1 VGTDTATETTERRT
15 RRAVLA
21 LVDAAVALD
30 DRDPARALTTLG
42 ELLDGTTPV
51 EALGTASML
60 TLRGLARHGGTGT
73 AATRPVR
80 GHGVADPRELID
92 RAVGYGIAPRPA
104 VLAAAWRLD
113 AVRRGDHDRAAAEI
127 ATSSHAGSPGEL
139 VAGAASL
146 LASALSLG
154 TGPTGIRSVASR

>member
-1 VGTDTATETTERRT
+1 VGTDTTTETTERRT

-30 DRDPARALTTLG
+30 DRDPARALTMLG

-51 EALGTASML
+51 EALGAASVL
-60 TLRGLARHGGTGT
+60 TLRGLARHES
-73 AATRPVR
+73 AT
-80 GHGVADPRELID
+80 GVAVAGPTGARDPRELIE

-127 ATSSHAGSPGEL
+127 TTSSRAGSPGEL

-146 LASALSLG
+146 LASALSMG
-154 TGPTGIRSVASR
+154 VGAASVR